1 MALIVITIKDQ
12 PDGSVAVSLMDEPAC
27 TPDQTEFSP
36 AQHIG
41 ATALNAIH
49 HQLQQVGK
57 NTIDLSAAPSARA
70 PHAKKLTLVGADE
83 LPL

>member
-1 MALIVITIKDQ
+1 MPLIVITIKDQ
-12 PDGSVAVSLMDEPAC
+12 PDGTVAVTLMDEPSC

-41 ATALNAIH
+41 AMALNAIH
-49 HQLQQVGK
+49 RELQKVGEK
-57 NTIDLSAAPSARA
+57 TIDLSAAPSAI

>member
-1 MALIVITIKDQ
+1 MPLIVITIKDQ

-27 TPDQTEFSP
+27 TPDQTEFSA

-57 NTIDLSAAPSARA
+57 NTIDLSAAPSAA